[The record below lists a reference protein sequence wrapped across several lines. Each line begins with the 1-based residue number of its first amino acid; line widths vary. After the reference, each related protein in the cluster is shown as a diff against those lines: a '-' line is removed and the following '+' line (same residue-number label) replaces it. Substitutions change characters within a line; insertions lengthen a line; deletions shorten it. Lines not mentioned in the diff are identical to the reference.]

1 MLHHPVTKLR
11 CVLNKEIMYRTAV
24 ILLFL
29 SIRLAAQE
37 TDPAVIELRE
47 TISKIV
53 DTQSL
58 ESKERLDWQA
68 RKAEMQA
75 LLELHQRELALLDEE
90 LEEAGQSAP
99 GHHEST
105 ESLKSEIETLKSS
118 RRATA
123 EAVARNVPRAIALA
137 KCFPAPLLKDTE
149 PELANLTAWKSSD
162 EPREALQSV
171 ISLLAKAH
179 QFNRRLTRVSEIRDN
194 REVEVLYLG
203 LARAFYADS
212 EGSAGIGQP
221 GPDGWTW
228 QSRPE
233 IHSGLITA
241 LAALDKKLPPT
252 MVKLPLEIK

>member
-1 MLHHPVTKLR
+1 MHPQ
-11 CVLNKEIMYRTAV
+11 IA
-24 ILLFL
+24 LLFL
-29 SIRLAAQE
+29 LTTLWSAAQE

-53 DTQSL
+53 DTQTL
-58 ESKERLDWQA
+58 ETKERLDWQI

-90 LEEAGQSAP
+90 LEKAGQSAP
-99 GHHEST
+99 GHEGST
-105 ESLKSEIETLKSS
+105 ESLKSEIEALKAS

-137 KCFPAPLLKDTE
+137 KHFPTPLLKDTG
-149 PELANLTAWKSSD
+149 PELAALGAWKPSN
-162 EPREALQSV
+162 EPREALQSI

-203 LARAFYADS
+203 LARAFYADRK
-212 EGSAGIGQP
+212 GNAGIGQP

-228 QSRPE
+228 QARPE
-233 IHSGLITA
+233 IHSELTTA
-241 LAALDKKLPPT
+241 LATLDKKLPPT